1 MNIELL
7 SAAAD
12 GTQTTVSME
21 WSVWSWVC
29 QNTQVSY
36 PVVTVLFFAAC
47 IIIPY
52 LIGSINPAIIFSKLM
67 FHDDIRTHG
76 SGNAGATNT
85 LRTYGKKISA
95 AVFVCDLLKAAIAVA
110 FGWLMMGRTFGG
122 AAAGFFVVLGHMF
135 PVFYKFKG
143 GKGVACA
150 AVVALMMSPISF
162 LFCLLVFIIIV
173 VGTKFVSLGS
183 VIAIG
188 LYPLF
193 VSAFPNQNRSAVGLF
208 AVLMAVFVIFMH
220 RENLKRIA
228 AGEESKLSFGKKSK
242 GKDGGSEG
250 KENGSEADGGEKPK
264 IYKASDF
271 VECVGCSRTIPISR
285 KKCVY
290 CGEENPAYKPTA
302 EGGDKGSKKGSK
314 KGSEKKKR

>member
-7 SAAAD
+7 SAAAQE
-12 GTQTTVSME
+12 GTQTVVTME
-21 WSVWSWVC
+21 WSLWSWVS

-36 PVVTVLFFAAC
+36 PVITVLFFAAC

-85 LRTYGKKISA
+85 LRTYGKKVSA
-95 AVFVCDLLKAAIAVA
+95 AVFACDMLKALIAVA

-135 PVFYKFKG
+135 PLYYKFKG

-150 AVVALMMSPISF
+150 AVVALIMSPISF
-162 LFCLLVFIIIV
+162 LLCLLVFIIIV
-173 VGTKFVSLGS
+173 VGTKYVSLAS
-183 VIAIG
+183 VIGIG

-193 VSAFPNQNRSAVGLF
+193 VSAFPNQNRGAVGLF
-208 AVLMAVFVIFMH
+208 AVLMAIFVIFMH
-220 RENLKRIA
+220 RGNLKRIA
-228 AGEESKLSFGKKSK
+228 AGEESKLSLGGKKR
-242 GKDGGSEG
+242 GKQ
-250 KENGSEADGGEKPK
+250 ADDKDTGAEEKAK
-264 IYKASDF
+264 IYKSSDF
-271 VECVGCSRTIPISR
+271 VECVGCARTIPISR
-285 KKCVY
+285 RVCVY
-290 CGEENPAYKPTA
+290 CGEENPAYKPSEA
-302 EGGDKGSKKGSK
+302 DADGGRGAKKGNTPKKNKGSR
-314 KGSEKKKR
+314 KKK